1 MTSVHVQCTHTFPFN
16 NSSDLHQNY
25 PQKSILRL
33 MDKEKSIFNAHKYFI
48 KLSEPV
54 VLILLDALRLTNFFL
69 NFQNSFIL
77 PERL

>member
-25 PQKSILRL
+25 PHAKSIL

-54 VLILLDALRLTNFFL
+54 VLILLDALRLTKLFSKFSEQL
-69 NFQNSFIL
+69 HFT
-77 PERL
+77 